1 MKKLVIL
8 AVLLSIGYVL
18 PGCANW
24 FGKKDAPAE
33 DNMAT
38 SNVAL
43 PAGND
48 ALQQPYTPPPSNT
61 ANVGG
66 PVVGPTKSTPSHNE
80 AGTYTVKQGD
90 TLFKIAREQL
100 GGNAKARDIKKANP
114 DVTDWDHLKV
124 GQVIKLPTK

>member
-8 AVLLSIGYVL
+8 AMLLSMGFAL
-18 PGCANW
+18 PGCAW

-33 DNMAT
+33 DNAAT
-38 SNVAL
+38 ANVAL

-48 ALQQPYTPPPSNT
+48 ALQQPYTPPPSNPT
-61 ANVGG
+61 GNVGG
-66 PVVGPTKSTPSHNE
+66 PVVGPTTPPIHGG

-100 GGNAKARDIKKANP
+100 GGNNQAKAIKKANP